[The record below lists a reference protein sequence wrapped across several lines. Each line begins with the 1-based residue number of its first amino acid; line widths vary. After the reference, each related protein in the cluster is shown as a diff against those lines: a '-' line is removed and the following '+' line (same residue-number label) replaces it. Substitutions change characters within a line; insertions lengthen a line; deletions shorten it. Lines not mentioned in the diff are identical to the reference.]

1 MAWSTR
7 PIIYC
12 GAGPLA
18 LLIDPPLT
26 PELRQEFV
34 RMWVDVTNAGGA
46 VGFLPPIRQSQV
58 EPVAAAMF
66 DRLASGKE
74 KPIK

>member
-1 MAWSTR
+1 
-7 PIIYC
+7 
-12 GAGPLA
+12 
-18 LLIDPPLT
+18 
-26 PELRQEFV
+26 
-34 RMWVDVTNAGGA
+34 MWVDVTNAGGA
-46 VGFLPPIRQSQV
+46 VVFLPPIRQSQV